1 MSVVNKEIKFSS
13 KIQTDDSFNVFK
25 KYHDLLITEM
35 FYFQQQWL
43 TAAFRRFKDFDKYI
57 ILIYL
62 INKAFKDIIETNFN
76 YVRIKGEIS
85 DIKQLQKD
93 KFI

>member
-25 KYHDLLITEM
+25 KYHDLLITEI

-57 ILIYL
+57 I
-62 INKAFKDIIETNFN
+62 
-76 YVRIKGEIS
+76 
-85 DIKQLQKD
+85 
-93 KFI
+93 